1 MGKGALVLTLAL
13 LALANP
19 AHAAKSKDGRCYT
32 PAEVQAEQ
40 LLRLHSELMVITVTC
55 RQSST
60 GQDLVTAYTGFTRN
74 NINVLRDAEQ
84 TMTGYFKKTYGGKGV
99 DRLDKLRTTLANE
112 YGQEIANVSAP
123 VFCAQRR
130 DRVISFYGASPATI
144 QGEVMRASAST
155 YEPPCS
161 AVHKTAKNG
170 K

>member
-1 MGKGALVLTLAL
+1 MRKGALILTLAL
-13 LALANP
+13 LTLANP
-19 AHAAKSKDGRCYT
+19 VHAAKSKDSRCYS
-32 PAEVQAEQ
+32 PVEIEAEQ

-55 RQSST
+55 KMSST
-60 GQDLVTAYTGFTRN
+60 GQDLVAAYTGFTRN
-74 NINVLRDAEQ
+74 NINALRDAEQ

-130 DRVISFYGASPATI
+130 DRVISFYGASPATV

-155 YEPPCS
+155 YEPPCP
-161 AVHKTAKNG
+161 AAHKTAKNG